1 MRNAHQAYGEEK
13 SMGLGHGELNVLLVE
28 DNADHAELTLK
39 ALKDGNLLN
48 EVVWVKDGE
57 EALDFLYHRGRYA
70 DATKAPRPGL
80 ILLDLRLPKVDG
92 HEVLRQIKGD
102 ENLRSIPVV
111 MLTTSE
117 REDEISQSYKAGANS
132 FVSKP
137 VRFADFME
145 RVRSLKLYWVLT
157 NILPGSRA

>member
-1 MRNAHQAYGEEK
+1 
-13 SMGLGHGELNVLLVE
+13 MGREHGEINVLLVE
-28 DNADHAELTLK
+28 DNPDHAELTLK
-39 ALKDGNLLN
+39 ALKDGNVLN
-48 EVVWVKDGE
+48 EIAWVKDGE

-70 DATKAPRPGL
+70 DAAKAPRPGL

-102 ENLRSIPVV
+102 EDLRSIPVI

-117 REDEISQSYKAGANS
+117 REDEICQSYKAGANS

-137 VRFADFME
+137 VRFPDFVE

-157 NILPGSRA
+157 NLLPGSRT

>member
-1 MRNAHQAYGEEK
+1 
-13 SMGLGHGELNVLLVE
+13 MGRGHGELDVLLVE

-80 ILLDLRLPKVDG
+80 ILLDLKLPKVDG

-102 ENLRSIPVV
+102 EHLRSIPVV

-157 NILPGSRA
+157 NILPGSSA

>member
-1 MRNAHQAYGEEK
+1 
-13 SMGLGHGELNVLLVE
+13 MGRENGKIDVLLVE
-28 DNADHAELTLK
+28 DNPDHAELTLK
-39 ALKDGNLLN
+39 ALRDGNVLN
-48 EVVWVKDGE
+48 EIAWVKDGE

-70 DATKAPRPGL
+70 DAIKAPRPGL

-102 ENLRSIPVV
+102 EDLRSIPVV
-111 MLTTSE
+111 MLTPSE
-117 REDEISQSYKAGANS
+117 REDEICQSYRAGANS

-137 VRFADFME
+137 VRFADFVE

-157 NILPGSRA
+157 NILPGSWA

>member
-1 MRNAHQAYGEEK
+1 
-13 SMGLGHGELNVLLVE
+13 MGRGHGELNVLLVE
-28 DNADHAELTLK
+28 DNPDHAELTLK

-48 EVVWVKDGE
+48 EIVWVKDGE

-102 ENLRSIPVV
+102 EDLRSIPVV

-157 NILPGSRA
+157 NILPGSGA

>member
-1 MRNAHQAYGEEK
+1 
-13 SMGLGHGELNVLLVE
+13 MGREHGEIDVLLVE
-28 DNADHAELTLK
+28 DNPDHAELTLK
-39 ALKDGNLLN
+39 ALKDGNVLN
-48 EVVWVKDGE
+48 EIVWVKDGE
-57 EALDFLYHRGRYA
+57 AALDFLYHRGRYA

-102 ENLRSIPVV
+102 EDLRSIPVV

-137 VRFADFME
+137 VRFADFVE
-145 RVRSLKLYWVLT
+145 RVRSLKHYWVLT
-157 NILPGSRA
+157 NVLPVSRA

>member
-1 MRNAHQAYGEEK
+1 
-13 SMGLGHGELNVLLVE
+13 MGREHRGVKVLLVE
-28 DNADHAELTLK
+28 DNPDHAELTLK
-39 ALKDGNLLN
+39 ALKDGNILN
-48 EVVWVKDGE
+48 EIAWVKDGE
-57 EALDFLYHRGRYA
+57 EALDYLYHRGGYA

-102 ENLRSIPVV
+102 EDLRSIPVV

-117 REDEISQSYKAGANS
+117 REDEISKSYKAGANS

-137 VRFADFME
+137 VCFADFVE
-145 RVRSLKLYWVLT
+145 RVRSVKLYWVLT
-157 NILPGSRA
+157 NLLPD